1 MKEKV
6 IFAATGAP
14 GSGKTESVLQA
25 LPALL
30 AAGKHIVIAFPTV
43 NLINEIAQRIEQLH
57 LAYKR
62 IDSVSNIDSR
72 QVVNELNDAL
82 ECKEYSIVLCTHT
95 SIKNVEPRNLAG
107 WDLVIDELPQ
117 VVNYFSYY
125 FDEAEVNNLF
135 THLEQVKKQL
145 VIRGDH
151 QGDLQRI
158 VGVNGD
164 ITSTW
169 SDGVRNI
176 FRLILSDEVVFIEG
190 LDNNRKR
197 LVWCVEIVLS
207 WWRIFAT
214 ASKVDVLAAN
224 IAGDFKL
231 HSELNG
237 FQFKQ
242 SEFAPS
248 ASTCKCPVTIYPL
261 IRKGSKFS
269 KRVALG
275 DVGQELRPID
285 LMLDTAL
292 KNCANTPLVSAN
304 NWSNLENR
312 RDIRFMSKESR
323 GLNQYSDATD
333 AILLFGGN
341 PSPAEIMCLKDLA
354 GKHELSY
361 DVFFESFITTRL
373 LEPSLQCVARTAL
386 RKPDNIERIN
396 LFVQDE
402 RVLKY
407 LTESYLQH
415 AIVNWS
421 LSDCLP
427 SKADGRYTDPDQ
439 KQRVLDLVSQGMSDS
454 RINRETGVSRTT
466 IRKWKAQQQAA

>member
-43 NLINEIAQRIEQLH
+43 NLINEIAPRIERLH

-62 IDSVSNIDSR
+62 IDSTSNIDSR
-72 QVVNELNDAL
+72 QVVSKLNDAL
-82 ECKEYSIVLCTHT
+82 QCKDHSIVLCTHA
-95 SIKNVEPRNLAG
+95 SIKNVDPRNLAD
-107 WDLVIDELPQ
+107 WDLVVDELPQ
-117 VVNYFSYY
+117 VINYFSYY
-125 FDEAEVNNLF
+125 FDEIEVNNLF
-135 THLEQVKKQL
+135 AHLNQAERQL
-145 VIRGDH
+145 VIKADH
-151 QGDLQRI
+151 QDDLQRI
-158 VGVNGD
+158 IGVNGD

-176 FRLILSDEVVFIEG
+176 FRLILSNEEVFIES
-190 LDNNRKR
+190 LDSNRKR
-197 LVWCVEIVLS
+197 LVWCVETVLA
-207 WWRIFAT
+207 WWHIFA
-214 ASKVDVLAAN
+214 AANKVDVLAAN
-224 IAGDFKL
+224 VAGDFKL

-242 SEFAPS
+242 SEFTPGVN
-248 ASTCKCPVTIYPL
+248 TYKCPVTIYPL
-261 IRKGSKFS
+261 IRKGFKFS
-269 KRVALG
+269 KRVVLG
-275 DVGQELRPID
+275 DARQEPRPID

-292 KNCANTPLVSAN
+292 ANCASTPLVSAN

-386 RKPDNIERIN
+386 RKPDNIEHIN

-402 RVLKY
+402 RVVKY

-439 KQRVLDLVSQGMSDS
+439 KQRVLDLVSQGISDS

-466 IRKWKAQQQAA
+466 IRKWKTQQQAA